1 MQKVM
6 EQWTNIQILDFEWTS
21 GDYPNI
27 SLLNL
32 HMIISSEF
40 NARRRLHWLL
50 GVSRDTDLT
59 FGDYYILMSEWGN
72 TAFFSVFPVTI
83 HLFFS
88 RK

>member
-32 HMIISSEF
+32 HMIRMIWKEHF
-40 NARRRLHWLL
+40 QW
-50 GVSRDTDLT
+50 
-59 FGDYYILMSEWGN
+59 IQC
-72 TAFFSVFPVTI
+72 
-83 HLFFS
+83 
-88 RK
+88 